1 MSHRA
6 WTFRN
11 IAVRCLVIL
20 IGTAVAGVGCAAYV
34 VATLGSDP
42 VTVFVQGIQ
51 SVFHLKSFG
60 AAMNAYNI
68 AFFVVILIMGRKY
81 IHLGTVIYTFL
92 CGTFCNL
99 FIGLFH
105 PILGTEPSLVLRAVF
120 LLIGVAGLG
129 LGLGI
134 YQSARLGC
142 GPTDGFNQSLS
153 DKLKIPLKWERI
165 GCDVVFSLA
174 GWALGGMIGL
184 GTVLGMFATGPIMG
198 PTITKLAPVVDRW
211 AGTTD

>member
-60 AAMNAYNI
+60 A
-68 AFFVVILIMGRKY
+68 
-81 IHLGTVIYTFL
+81 
-92 CGTFCNL
+92 
-99 FIGLFH
+99 
-105 PILGTEPSLVLRAVF
+105 
-120 LLIGVAGLG
+120 
-129 LGLGI
+129 
-134 YQSARLGC
+134 
-142 GPTDGFNQSLS
+142 
-153 DKLKIPLKWERI
+153 
-165 GCDVVFSLA
+165 
-174 GWALGGMIGL
+174 
-184 GTVLGMFATGPIMG
+184 
-198 PTITKLAPVVDRW
+198 
-211 AGTTD
+211 